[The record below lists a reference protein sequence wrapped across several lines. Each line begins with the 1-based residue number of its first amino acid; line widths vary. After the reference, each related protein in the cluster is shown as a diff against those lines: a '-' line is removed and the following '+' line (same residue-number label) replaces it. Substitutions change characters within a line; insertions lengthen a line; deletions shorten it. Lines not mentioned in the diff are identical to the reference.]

1 MSDAVDIKLP
11 PKIVDLMDGEARFRC
26 CFGGRGSGK
35 TKSFAIMSAVRGYMW
50 GMQGREGQILCGRE
64 RLNSLSD
71 SSLEEIKSAIRSYK
85 FLEDFY
91 EIGENYIRS
100 KKGNIFYTFA
110 GLRTNIDSIKSKA
123 KILLCWIDEAEAVSE
138 TAWSKLVPTVR
149 EEGSEIWVTWNPEN
163 KNAATHK
170 RFRESEPEG
179 LKIVEMNYLDNPFF
193 PKVLEQARLD
203 DLKDRPDSYG
213 HIWDGEFLQ
222 HVDGSYYAA
231 EFQKLRLEK
240 KITHVPYDP
249 ALSVVTAW
257 DLGMGDSTSIWF
269 AQYVGAE
276 IRIIDFYECS
286 GVGLDH
292 YVKMLQSKPYTYG
305 DHILP
310 HDVRVR
316 ELGTGKSR
324 LETLGML
331 GVRPIT
337 IAPNLLIDDGIQ
349 AVRSMLSRCWF
360 DETLCDKGVDALSQ
374 YRRAYDD
381 KNMVFKGTPIHD
393 WTSHAADAF
402 RYLAVG
408 YKPPKNWG
416 EPIKRNMRGV
426 V

>member
-138 TAWSKLVPTVR
+138 TAWAKLIPTVR
-149 EEGSEIWVTWNPEN
+149 EEASEIWVTWNPEN
-163 KNAATHK
+163 KSAATHK

-360 DETLCDKGVDALSQ
+360 DETLCDKGVDALAQ